1 MESVTFTDNETK
13 YFGDL
18 FTHLDSEGSGIIPVN
33 QVHEFLRAS
42 KLSPEVLSQVSR
54 MFSPRLAR
62 VRPRERVS
70 EGGDK
75 PLGEGRVEGR
85 SGCGSR
91 VFLTLVRAVGWL

>member
-54 MFSPRLAR
+54 TSSPRQALFRPRGRALGAGMSPSEER
-62 VRPRERVS
+62 VRAGQGVGP
-70 EGGDK
+70 D
-75 PLGEGRVEGR
+75 L
-85 SGCGSR
+85 
-91 VFLTLVRAVGWL
+91 FLALAGAAGWY